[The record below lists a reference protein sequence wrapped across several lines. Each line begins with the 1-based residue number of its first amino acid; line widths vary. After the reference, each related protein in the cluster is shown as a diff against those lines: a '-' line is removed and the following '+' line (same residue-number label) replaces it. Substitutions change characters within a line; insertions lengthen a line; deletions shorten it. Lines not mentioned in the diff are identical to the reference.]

1 MLKDQKNEKIVERST
16 LLKINTIRM
25 DYFTTIIKELASQ
38 QGNWN
43 IL

>member
-1 MLKDQKNEKIVERST
+1 MFKDQKNIKLVET
-16 LLKINTIRM
+16 LLKINTMRM
-25 DYFTTIIKELASQ
+25 ESFTTIIKELASL